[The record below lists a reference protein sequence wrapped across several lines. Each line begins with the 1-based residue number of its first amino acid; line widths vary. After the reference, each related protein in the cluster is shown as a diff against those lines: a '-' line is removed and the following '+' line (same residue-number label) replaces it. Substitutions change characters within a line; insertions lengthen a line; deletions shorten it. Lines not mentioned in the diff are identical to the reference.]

1 MITNRMLVLLKIT
14 IESAF
19 QAWDSLLKNKLRT
32 ILSLLGI
39 TIGIFCIIVVKS
51 AVDSLQ
57 ENIVEAFNELG
68 SDIIYVD
75 TRPWNED
82 PGMNYWKYVNFPRPG
97 LDEFQAI
104 NKKSKLAQGASLAV
118 FSGGE
123 AIKHL
128 NNSVS
133 NIFIMGISFEYDQVN
148 SLDIEKGR
156 YFSRIEYDN
165 ASNKVILGGKVA
177 KSLFGTIE
185 PINKMVRLYG
195 QDFQVI
201 GVLKDEGENMFNF
214 INFDNVVLL
223 SLKNASKFIN
233 VSNKFSDNRLLAV
246 KAKKNVDLT
255 ELKAEIAGIIRSERK
270 LKPLEKDN
278 FSLNEVSLL
287 TNLIS
292 SVFGVINIAGFMIG
306 IFSLIVGMF
315 SVANIMFVSVKER
328 TSQIGIKKALGARRF
343 IILTEFLIESV
354 ILCLIGGAIG
364 LLLVYLTL
372 KLGSQLTTFNMSL
385 SVVNVFIGV
394 GTSILVGIISGYIP
408 AFQASRMDPVEA
420 MRS

>member
-1 MITNRMLVLLKIT
+1 MLVLLKIT

-19 QAWDSLLKNKLRT
+19 QAWDSLLKNKLRA

-57 ENIVEAFNELG
+57 ENIIEAFNELG

-97 LDEFQAI
+97 LDEFHAI

-133 NIFIMGISFEYDQVN
+133 NIFIMGISFEYDQIN
-148 SLDIEKGR
+148 SLDIERGR

-165 ASNKVILGGKVA
+165 ASNKVILGGKLA
-177 KSLFGTIE
+177 KNLFGTME

-201 GVLKDEGENMFNF
+201 GVLKEEGENMFNF

-233 VSNKFSDNRLLAV
+233 ISNKFSDNRLLAV
-246 KAKKNVDLT
+246 KAKKNVDLK

-270 LKPLEKDN
+270 LKPVEKDN

-287 TNLIS
+287 TNLVS
-292 SVFGVINIAGFMIG
+292 GVFGVINIAGFMIG

-328 TSQIGIKKALGARRF
+328 TSQIGIKKALGARRY

-372 KLGSQLTTFNMSL
+372 KLGSQLTSFKMNL
-385 SVVNVFIGV
+385 SAVNVFIGV

>member
-1 MITNRMLVLLKIT
+1 MLVLLKIT

-57 ENIVEAFNELG
+57 ENIIEAFNELG

-97 LDEFQAI
+97 LDEFHAI

-133 NIFIMGISFEYDQVN
+133 NIFIMGISFEYAQIN
-148 SLDIEKGR
+148 SLDIERGR

-165 ASNKVILGGKVA
+165 ASNKVILGGKLA
-177 KSLFGTIE
+177 KNLFGTME

-195 QDFQVI
+195 QDFQVM
-201 GVLKDEGENMFNF
+201 GVLKEEGENMFNF

-233 VSNKFSDNRLLAV
+233 ISNKFSDNRLLAV
-246 KAKKNVDLT
+246 KAKKNVDLK

-270 LKPLEKDN
+270 LKPVEKDN

-287 TNLIS
+287 TNLVS
-292 SVFGVINIAGFMIG
+292 GVFGVINIAGFMIG

-343 IILTEFLIESV
+343 FILAEFLIESV

-372 KLGSQLTTFNMSL
+372 KLGLQLTSFKMNL
-385 SVVNVFIGV
+385 SAVNVFIGV

>member
-1 MITNRMLVLLKIT
+1 MLVLLKIT

>member
-1 MITNRMLVLLKIT
+1 MLVVIKVI
-14 IESAF
+14 IESAL
-19 QAWDSLLKNKLRT
+19 QAWDSLVKNKLRT

-57 ENIVEAFNELG
+57 DNIVDAFNELG

-97 LDEFQAI
+97 LEEFNAI
-104 NKKSKLAQGASLAV
+104 NKKSKLAAGASLAV
-118 FSGGE
+118 FSGGQ

-133 NIFIMGISFEYDQVN
+133 NIFIMGISYEYDQVN
-148 SLDIEKGR
+148 SLEISKGR

-165 ASNKVILGGKVA
+165 STNKVILGGNVA
-177 KSLFGTIE
+177 KNLFGPIE
-185 PINKMVRLYG
+185 PINKIVRLYG
-195 QDFQVI
+195 QNFQVI
-201 GVLKDEGENMFNF
+201 GVLKEEGENMFNF
-214 INFDNVVLL
+214 INFDNAVLL
-223 SLKNASKFIN
+223 GLKNASKFIN
-233 VSNKFSDNRLLAV
+233 ISNKFSDNRLLAV
-246 KAKKNVDLT
+246 KAKKGVDLK
-255 ELKAEIAGIIRSERK
+255 ELKAELAGIIRSERR
-270 LKPLEKDN
+270 LKPTEKSN
-278 FSLNEVSLL
+278 FALNEVSVL

-292 SVFGVINIAGFMIG
+292 GVFGVINIAGFMIG

-328 TSQIGIKKALGARRF
+328 TSQIGIKKALGARRY

-354 ILCLIGGAIG
+354 ILCIIGGIIG
-364 LLLVYLTL
+364 LILVYLTL
-372 KLGSQLTTFNMSL
+372 RLGSELSAFKMSL
-385 SVVNVFIGV
+385 SLVNAMIGV
-394 GTSILVGIISGYIP
+394 GTSIVVGIISGYIP

>member
-1 MITNRMLVLLKIT
+1 MLVLLKIT

-57 ENIVEAFNELG
+57 ENIIEAFNELG

-97 LDEFQAI
+97 LDEFHAI

-133 NIFIMGISFEYDQVN
+133 NIFIMGISFEYDQIN
-148 SLDIEKGR
+148 SLDIERGR

-165 ASNKVILGGKVA
+165 ASNKVILGGKLA
-177 KSLFGTIE
+177 KNLFGTME

-201 GVLKDEGENMFNF
+201 GVLKEEGENMFNF

-233 VSNKFSDNRLLAV
+233 ISNKFSDNRLLAV
-246 KAKKNVDLT
+246 KAKKNVDLK

-270 LKPLEKDN
+270 LKPVEKDN

-287 TNLIS
+287 TNLVS
-292 SVFGVINIAGFMIG
+292 GVFGVINIAGFMIG

-372 KLGSQLTTFNMSL
+372 KLGSQLTSFKMNL
-385 SVVNVFIGV
+385 SAVNVFIGV